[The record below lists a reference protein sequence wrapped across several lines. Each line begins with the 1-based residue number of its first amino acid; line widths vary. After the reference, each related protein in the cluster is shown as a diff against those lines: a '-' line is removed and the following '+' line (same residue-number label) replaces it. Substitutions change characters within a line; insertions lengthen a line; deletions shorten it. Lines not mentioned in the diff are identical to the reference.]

1 MDAIERNQICIE
13 DTMSPEELQRY
24 LDEHESEEEDAD

>member
-13 DTMSPEELQRY
+13 DTMSPEELQKW
-24 LDEHESEEEDAD
+24 LEEREGEDVN